1 LRQEWGSDSSSNRDM
16 WREHEFEEEEEG
28 SLLLSQFTTQLA
40 RSVASQREEG
50 FPALEIEPEV

>member
-1 LRQEWGSDSSSNRDM
+1 M